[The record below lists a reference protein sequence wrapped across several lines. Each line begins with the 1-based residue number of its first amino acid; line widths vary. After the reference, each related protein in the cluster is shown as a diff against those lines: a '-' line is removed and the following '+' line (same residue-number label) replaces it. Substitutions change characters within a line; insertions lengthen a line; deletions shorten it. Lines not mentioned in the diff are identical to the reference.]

1 MNVKS
6 LFAVD
11 IGVGVAVD
19 IGVGVA
25 VDIGVGVAVD
35 IGVGVPVTYGW
46 FVFHSR
52 VYPHPTSLGDES
64 SQPVE
69 NTSRRMQFSGHTKG
83 LRK

>member
-11 IGVGVAVD
+11 F
-19 IGVGVA
+19 
-25 VDIGVGVAVD
+25 GVGVAVD

-52 VYPHPTSLGDES
+52 VYPVVD
-64 SQPVE
+64 
-69 NTSRRMQFSGHTKG
+69 
-83 LRK
+83 